1 MSTESKVSPE
11 ELAALFPQYEVSPEK
26 MSRVE
31 RRIRNR
37 CIFIAVLWVARVC
50 VVLFYPEFVL
60 VTRAETRLLTPD
72 EVSGL
77 FLVRMVM
84 LGVGVGVYLWSFLSN
99 HYFRTINVLAL
110 IIVCCLIWS
119 DLEVYVL
126 SSMADLTGPSLA
138 MIVFRFIPLT
148 LLFLNYLD
156 IRK

>member
-1 MSTESKVSPE
+1 
-11 ELAALFPQYEVSPEK
+11 
-26 MSRVE
+26 
-31 RRIRNR
+31 
-37 CIFIAVLWVARVC
+37 
-50 VVLFYPEFVL
+50 
-60 VTRAETRLLTPD
+60 
-72 EVSGL
+72 
-77 FLVRMVM
+77 MVM

-119 DLEVYVL
+119 DIEVYVL

-138 MIVFRFIPLT
+138 MIVFRFVPLT

>member
-11 ELAALFPQYEVSPEK
+11 ELAALLPQYEVSPEK

-50 VVLFYPEFVL
+50 VILFYPEFVL

-77 FLVRMVM
+77 FLVRVVM
-84 LGVGVGVYLWSFLSN
+84 LGVGVAVYLWSFLSN
-99 HYFRTINVLAL
+99 HYFRTIKVWG
-110 IIVCCLIWS
+110 VGGGGGGIWS
-119 DLEVYVL
+119 DIEVYVL
-126 SSMADLTGPSLA
+126 SSMADLTAPSLA
-138 MIVFRFIPLT
+138 MIVFRFVPLT

>member
-1 MSTESKVSPE
+1 MSDQSKVSPE
-11 ELAALFPQYEVSPEK
+11 ELAALLPQYEVTPDK

-31 RRIRNR
+31 KRIRNR
-37 CIFIAVLWVARVC
+37 CILIAVLWVVRVC

-84 LGVGVGVYLWSFLSN
+84 LGVGLGVYLWSFLSN
-99 HYFRTINVLAL
+99 HYFRTINVIAL
-110 IIVCCLIWS
+110 IIVSCLIWS
-119 DLEVYVL
+119 DIEVYVL
-126 SSMADLTGPSLA
+126 SSMADLTGTSLA

>member
-1 MSTESKVSPE
+1 MSTQSKVSPE
-11 ELAALFPQYEVSPEK
+11 ELAALLPQYEVTPDK

-31 RRIRNR
+31 KRIRNR
-37 CIFIAVLWVARVC
+37 CILIMVLWLVRIAIIV
-50 VVLFYPEFVL
+50 FYPEFVL

-72 EVSGL
+72 DVSGL
-77 FLVRMVM
+77 LLVRVSMVTI
-84 LGVGVGVYLWSFLSN
+84 GVGVYLWSFLTN
-99 HYFRTINVLAL
+99 HYFRTVNEIAL

-119 DLEVYVL
+119 DIEVYAL
-126 SSMADLTGPSLA
+126 SSMASLTAPSLA

>member
-1 MSTESKVSPE
+1 VLW
-11 ELAALFPQYEVSPEK
+11 LA
-26 MSRVE
+26 R
-31 RRIRNR
+31 
-37 CIFIAVLWVARVC
+37 IFI
-50 VVLFYPEFVL
+50 VVTFPEFVL
-60 VTRAETRLLTPD
+60 VTRAETQLLSSD

-84 LGVGVGVYLWSFLSN
+84 LIVGVGIYLWSFFFN

-110 IIVCCLIWS
+110 IVVCCLIWS

-126 SSMADLTGPSLA
+126 SSMAALTAPSLA
-138 MIVFRFIPLT
+138 MIVFRFIPLS